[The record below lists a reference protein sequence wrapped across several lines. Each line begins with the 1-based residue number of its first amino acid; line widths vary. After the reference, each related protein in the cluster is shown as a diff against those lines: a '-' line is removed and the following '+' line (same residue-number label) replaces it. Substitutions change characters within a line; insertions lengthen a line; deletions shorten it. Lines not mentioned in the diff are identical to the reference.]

1 MNLEPLYRDQFAH
14 YINTTP
20 GEIEN
25 FELEGVGVESLALSY
40 NPQISQFKTIIS
52 RTADA
57 VFDGYQIQSSV
68 SGKRIIKGD
77 PIYNFLAEARR
88 KAKAI
93 ETQLV
98 EVEMANT
105 EGEGNYIATKF
116 NVLIVITE
124 FLGDNASIGYDIY
137 MKGDPISGTVTIADS
152 KLTFFE
158 SVN

>member
-1 MNLEPLYRDQFAH
+1 MMEQLYRDQFAH

-20 GEIEN
+20 GEN
-25 FELEGVGVESLALSY
+25 MKLELEGIGVESLALSY

-68 SGKRIIKGD
+68 SGKRIYKGD
-77 PIYNFLAEARR
+77 PIYEFLSEARR

-98 EVEMANT
+98 EVELANT
-105 EGEGNYIATKF
+105 ESEGNYVASKF
-116 NVLIVITE
+116 NILIVITE
-124 FLGDNASIGYDIY
+124 FLGDTASIGYDIY
-137 MKGDPISGTVTIADS
+137 MKGDPIEGTVTIADGTPTFVE
-152 KLTFFE
+152 KL
-158 SVN
+158 

>member
-1 MNLEPLYRDQFAH
+1 MMEQLYRDQFAH

-20 GEIEN
+20 GESMN
-25 FELEGVGVESLALSY
+25 LELEGIGVESLALSY

-68 SGKRIIKGD
+68 SGKRIYKGD
-77 PIYNFLAEARR
+77 PIYEFLSEARR

-98 EVEMANT
+98 EVELANT
-105 EGEGNYIATKF
+105 ESEGNYVASKF
-116 NVLIVITE
+116 NILIVITE
-124 FLGDNASIGYDIY
+124 FLGDTASIGYDIY
-137 MKGDPISGTVTIADS
+137 MKGDPISGTVAIADGKPTFVE
-152 KLTFFE
+152 KL
-158 SVN
+158 